1 MPTRIQCSACAL
13 IERLSAALGNTT
25 HHGCNRY
32 YAKSLDDLST
42 LPDPTAKSAEVTLA
56 DIEAAAVRIAGAV
69 RRTPTLELVGMKEPI
84 AGLRSLWLKLELL
97 QVTGSF
103 KARGAISKPLAA
115 ATTTSSSPS
124 IAAAR
129 TPLAIIFA
137 VSVVAAGP
145 STANPSSSRGVRRQT
160 STQEP
165 MSAQPMSQGA
175 IAARVVCSITA
186 MSSGSLGAAA

>member
-1 MPTRIQCSACAL
+1 MYFLPEARGHGMGKELLLRCLWAARAFGYRRCYLESLGAMTQAIGLYESFGF
-13 IERLSAALGNTT
+13 ERLSAALGNTT

-103 KARGAISKPLAA
+103 KARGLVM
-115 ATTTSSSPS
+115 
-124 IAAAR
+124 
-129 TPLAIIFA
+129 A
-137 VSVVAAGP
+137 VSMGKSGNTNRRLRNPVCLKVSVA
-145 STANPSSSRGVRRQT
+145 VT
-160 STQEP
+160 STVT
-165 MSAQPMSQGA
+165 M
-175 IAARVVCSITA
+175 VDV
-186 MSSGSLGAAA
+186 